1 MLKVYALALL
11 SLVLILPLS
20 PFMNKLHCSHVSPYS
35 LSVGIGHG
43 SGLEENV
50 EGRVFGKIP
59 AFEEVLRFLPEWA
72 VSSKQ
77 DDGLVEVLTPFSI

>member
-1 MLKVYALALL
+1 MMMMMMMMPDYV
-11 SLVLILPLS
+11 VILR
-20 PFMNKLHCSHVSPYS
+20 V
-35 LSVGIGHG
+35 SVGIGHG